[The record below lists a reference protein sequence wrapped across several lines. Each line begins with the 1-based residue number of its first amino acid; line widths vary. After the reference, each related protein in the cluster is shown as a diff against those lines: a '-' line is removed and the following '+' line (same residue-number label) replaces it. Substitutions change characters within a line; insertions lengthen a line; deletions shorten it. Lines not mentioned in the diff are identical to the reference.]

1 MTTSVSRRSGLLA
14 VLLVLVL
21 GGAGAGPAIADT
33 VLVIVSGEGRD
44 QGQTRPGFEM
54 DELSQAWQVF
64 RDNGLEVEV
73 ASPRGGPVEA
83 DRYNPAAPYN
93 AALLADSAAMAQL
106 ADTRRIGD
114 LRAEEYAAVYVVG
127 GKGAMFDLPGDAALA
142 ELVGKIHDR
151 GGIVA
156 AVCHGPAAL
165 VDVRLADGSLLVAGR
180 SMTGFSNAEEAIF
193 GKKWAAEYPFLLE
206 DALRARGAQWDNAPL
221 MMPRLVVDDRLITGQ
236 NPSSTYAVAEAIVR
250 ATGRVPVARTPGRDE
265 LSLALVERLLAGEA
279 DAAREELASDPDR
292 FHVQLIAVL
301 GVYQLKAASTNEAAR
316 DALAVMELAAPHFD
330 APQLSVGI
338 AEGHW
343 RLGRTEHAREL
354 LQAVLA
360 SNPDLAEA
368 RQLMERIDQT

>member
-1 MTTSVSRRSGLLA
+1 MTTSVPRRSRSLA
-14 VLLVLVL
+14 VLLALSLTL
-21 GGAGAGPAIADT
+21 GAHPALADT

-64 RDNGLEVEV
+64 RGNGLEVEV

-93 AALLADSAAMAQL
+93 AALLADGAAMAQL

-114 LRAEEYAAVYVVG
+114 LRAEDYVAVYVVG
-127 GKGAMFDLPGDAALA
+127 GKGAMFDLPADAALA
-142 ELVGKIHDR
+142 GLVGKIHDR

-206 DALRARGAQWDNAPL
+206 DALRARGAHWDNAPL

-279 DAAREELASDPDR
+279 DAAREELAATPDR

-301 GVYQLKAASTNEAAR
+301 GVYQLKAASTDEGAR

-330 APQLSVGI
+330 APQLTVGI

-343 RLGRTEHAREL
+343 RLGRAEHAREL

-368 RQLMERIDQT
+368 RQLMERIDRT

>member
-279 DAAREELASDPDR
+279 DDAREELAADPER

-368 RQLMERIDQT
+368 RQLMERIDRT